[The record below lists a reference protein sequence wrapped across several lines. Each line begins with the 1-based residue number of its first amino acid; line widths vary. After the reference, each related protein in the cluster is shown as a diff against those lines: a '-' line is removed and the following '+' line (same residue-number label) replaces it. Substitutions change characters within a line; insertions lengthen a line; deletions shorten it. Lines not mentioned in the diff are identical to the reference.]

1 MPPDNRS
8 AMRAEQVHIV
18 AEVRLASQEHTIYWS
33 LIRAVADRLE
43 LSDGRVDAAVRLAV
57 LSGQLDVETLS
68 NRK

>member
-1 MPPDNRS
+1 
-8 AMRAEQVHIV
+8 
-18 AEVRLASQEHTIYWS
+18 
-33 LIRAVADRLE
+33 VADRLE